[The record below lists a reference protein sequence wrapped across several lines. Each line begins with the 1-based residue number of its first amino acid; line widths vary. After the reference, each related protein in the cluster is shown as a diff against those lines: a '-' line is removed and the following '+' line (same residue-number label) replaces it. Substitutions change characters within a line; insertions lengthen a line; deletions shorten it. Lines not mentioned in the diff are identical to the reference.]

1 MPSSRL
7 PEPPVLLFLLTALVM
22 TAFAAN
28 SLLNRAALADGLI
41 DALPFALIRV
51 VAGAVVLALLV
62 REWPRAGRAQ
72 WGAAA
77 ALTAYLVGFS
87 LAYVALDAG
96 IGALI
101 LFGLV
106 QVTMLG
112 GAVALGDR
120 PALRRWAG
128 AALAMVGLGAL
139 LLPGVDAVPDPVA
152 AGLMALAA
160 LGWGLY
166 SLAGRGAARPL
177 AMTATNFTLAVPMV
191 AALALP
197 GLFSASLTAPGVA
210 LAVASGAV
218 TSGLGYA
225 LWYRVLPAL
234 GAARAAVA
242 QLSVPVIALAGGV
255 LVLGESLTWTG
266 ALASLVVLAGVALAI
281 LPGRKSPAPPTGS

>member
-1 MPSSRL
+1 MR
-7 PEPPVLLFLLTALVM
+7 LFLLTALVL

-28 SLLNRAALADGLI
+28 SLLNRAALAEGLI

-51 VAGAVVLALLV
+51 VAGAVMLALLV
-62 REWPRAGRAQ
+62 RERPRAGRAQ

-77 ALTAYLVGFS
+77 ALSLYLVGFS

-106 QVTMLG
+106 QVTMLV
-112 GAVALGDR
+112 GAVVSGER
-120 PALRRWAG
+120 PAMRRWAG
-128 AALAMVGLGAL
+128 AALALTGLGAL
-139 LLPGVDAVPDPVA
+139 LLPKVAAVPDAGA

-166 SLAGRGAARPL
+166 SLAGRGTERPL
-177 AMTATNFTLAVPMV
+177 AATASNFALAVPMV

-197 GLFSASLTAPGVA
+197 GLFSAELTGAGVA
-210 LAVASGAV
+210 LAVISGAV

-225 LWYRVLPAL
+225 LWYAVLPAL

-255 LVLGESLTWTG
+255 LLLGERLTPASTV
-266 ALASLVVLAGVALAI
+266 ASLVVLTGVALAT
-281 LPGRKSPAPPTGS
+281 LPPRKGTKPPDQR

>member
-1 MPSSRL
+1 VR
-7 PEPPVLLFLLTALVM
+7 LFLLSALVM

-41 DALPFALIRV
+41 DPMSFALIRV
-51 VAGAVVLALLV
+51 LAGAMVLALLV
-62 REWPRAGRAQ
+62 REWPRARWFE
-72 WGAAA
+72 WGSAL

-106 QVTMLG
+106 QVTMLA
-112 GAVALGDR
+112 GAVAGGER
-120 PALRRWAG
+120 PAPRRWAG

-139 LLPGVDAVPDPVA
+139 MLPGVDAVPDAVA

-177 AMTATNFTLAVPMV
+177 AATATNFALAVPVV
-191 AALALP
+191 AVLAVT
-197 GLFSASLTAPGVA
+197 GWLTTGQSGATLTLAGVA
-210 LAVASGAV
+210 LAIVSGAL

-225 LWYRVLPAL
+225 LWYAVLPAL

-255 LVLGESLTWTG
+255 LLLGESLTPAG
-266 ALASLVVLAGVALAI
+266 AVASLIVLAGVALAT
-281 LPGRKSPAPPTGS
+281 LPARNRSLRASEN

>member
-1 MPSSRL
+1 MR
-7 PEPPVLLFLLTALVM
+7 LFLLTALVM

-28 SLLNRAALADGLI
+28 SLLNRAALAEGQI

-51 VAGAVVLALLV
+51 LAGAVVLALLV
-62 REWPRAGRAQ
+62 REWPPAGRAQ
-72 WGAAA
+72 WGAAV

-106 QVTMLG
+106 QVTMLA
-112 GAVALGDR
+112 GAVVTGER
-120 PALRRWAG
+120 PAMRRWAG
-128 AALAMVGLGAL
+128 AALAIIGLGAL
-139 LLPGVDAVPDPVA
+139 MLPGVDAVPDAVA

-177 AMTATNFTLAVPMV
+177 AMTATNFALAVPMV
-191 AALALP
+191 AVLTLP
-197 GLFSASLTAPGVA
+197 VLFSSEMTATGVA
-210 LAVASGAV
+210 LAVVSGAV

-225 LWYRVLPAL
+225 LWYAVLPAL

-255 LVLGESLTWTG
+255 LLLGESLTG
-266 ALASLVVLAGVALAI
+266 ASAAASLVVLAGVALAI
-281 LPGRKSPAPPTGS
+281 LPARKKAASPTGS